1 MNAMLLVWLI
11 TMPPRNYCYCQRIL
25 RNHHFKTWKTLLGFL
40 YGFYMMHGYFYDY
53 FKNLEDV
60 VGVLQREVRDCHLFE
75 KSLLVWEL

>member
-1 MNAMLLVWLI
+1 MI
-11 TMPPRNYCYCQRIL
+11 
-25 RNHHFKTWKTLLGFL
+25 
-40 YGFYMMHGYFYDY
+40 HGYFYDY